1 MKREWNIWVRYKKST
16 YRINLR
22 DGLYIWG
29 QMLWL
34 LSRRILRGL
43 KRVLL
48 RSRNLIIVFVCAVIF
63 SLVIIPIGLMM
74 EKYQTWYDALW
85 DLRTFFFTS
94 IFIVFVTTNVNEEK
108 RRREGLRKQFEIY
121 SGYSFYAEWY
131 LNRLVQLV
139 GIPHSEKIFLTDS
152 DRENFQ
158 KAVSEIHQAAEFA
171 FDGLDNKR
179 YKNLYVYLI
188 SLHKKQLSHLRDV
201 FYFINSADSDSLE
214 THRDQARR
222 WILSGIDMIEEEI
235 LLIENLHDNYT
246 PQDLI
251 HFVQNSLTYNL
262 YIIAEL
268 RRPWRW
274 DHQRNMEIRK
284 RLTTNGQHIKGMFDY
299 NQYWM

>member
-1 MKREWNIWVRYKKST
+1 MKRKWNIWVRYKKST
-16 YRINLR
+16 YQINLR
-22 DGLYIWG
+22 DGLYILG

-43 KRVLL
+43 NRVLF
-48 RSRNLIIVFVCAVIF
+48 RSRNLIIISVCAVIF

-74 EKYQTWYDALW
+74 EKYKTWYDALW

-121 SGYSFYAEWY
+121 SGYSFYAKWY

-139 GIPHSEKIFLTDS
+139 GIPSSEKIFLTDQ
-152 DRENFQ
+152 DVENFE
-158 KAVSEIHQAAEFA
+158 KLVTESHQTAGFT
-171 FDGLDNKR
+171 FSSLDNKR
-179 YKNLYVYLI
+179 YKNLYVFLI
-188 SLHKKQLSHLRDV
+188 AIHKKQLSHLSDV
-201 FYFINSADSDSLE
+201 LYFINSANSDSLE
-214 THRDQARR
+214 MHRDQARR
-222 WILSGIDMIEEEI
+222 WILSGIDIIEEEI

-251 HFVQNSLTYNL
+251 YFVQNSLTHNL

-268 RRPWRW
+268 RRPWR
-274 DHQRNMEIRK
+274 
-284 RLTTNGQHIKGMFDY
+284 
-299 NQYWM
+299 

>member
-1 MKREWNIWVRYKKST
+1 MKRKWNIWVRYKKST
-16 YRINLR
+16 YQINLR
-22 DGLYIWG
+22 DGLYILG

-43 KRVLL
+43 NRVLF
-48 RSRNLIIVFVCAVIF
+48 RSRNLIIVSVCAVIF

-74 EKYQTWYDALW
+74 EKYKTWYDALW

-139 GIPHSEKIFLTDS
+139 GIPSSEKIFLTDR
-152 DRENFQ
+152 DLKNFQ
-158 KAVSEIHQAAEFA
+158 KAVSEIHQASEFA
-171 FDGLDNKR
+171 FSGLDNKR
-179 YKNLYVYLI
+179 YKSLHVYLI
-188 SLHKKQLSHLRDV
+188 AIHKKQLSHLSDV
-201 FYFINSADSDSLE
+201 LYFINSANSDSLE
-214 THRDQARR
+214 MHRDQARR
-222 WILSGIDMIEEEI
+222 WILSGIDIIEEEI

-251 HFVQNSLTYNL
+251 RFVQNSLTHNL

-284 RLTTNGQHIKGMFDY
+284 KLTSNGQHIKGMYDT